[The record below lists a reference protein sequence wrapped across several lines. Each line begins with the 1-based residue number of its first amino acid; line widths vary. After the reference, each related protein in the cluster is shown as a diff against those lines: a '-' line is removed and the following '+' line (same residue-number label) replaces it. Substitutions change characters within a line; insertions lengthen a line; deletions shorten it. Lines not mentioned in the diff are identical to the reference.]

1 MGDKRA
7 IVVLGMH
14 RSGTSAVTG
23 ALSLLGAAS
32 PRTLMPAAEDNPKGF
47 WESQPLML
55 LHDRLLAAGGSSWRD
70 WRPFNLSTALE
81 AEPNLMDEARAC
93 LVDEFEDAS
102 LIVLKDPRICR
113 FLPFWSGLL
122 EDVGYRIKIICPLR
136 SPVEVATSLAARN
149 DMGLEEGGR
158 LWLRHV
164 LEAERASRGLPRHF
178 VHWRSFLGG
187 WRDQVR
193 QIEAKLA
200 LGLHL
205 NQLHQPSPVDD
216 FLSPELVRQTTS
228 EIDLHPWTT
237 HAWHCLSGLVT
248 FSDDP
253 AIQDRLDDLRWM
265 FDEACALFP
274 ERRSEAVP

>member
-1 MGDKRA
+1 MGEKRA

-14 RSGTSAVTG
+14 RSGTSSVTG

-70 WRPFNLSTALE
+70 WRPFNLSAALE
-81 AEPNLMDEARAC
+81 AEPTLMGQARAC
-93 LVDEFEDAS
+93 LVDEFQEAS

-113 FLPFWSGLL
+113 FLPFWSRLL
-122 EDVGYRIKIICPLR
+122 EDAGYHTMVVCPLR
-136 SPVEVATSLAARN
+136 PPVDVANSLAFRN

-164 LEAERASRGLPRHF
+164 LDAERSSRDLPRYF
-178 VHWRSFLGG
+178 VNWQVFLSG

-193 QIEAKLA
+193 QIDAKLG
-200 LGLHL
+200 LGLEL
-205 NQLHQPSPVDD
+205 DNLDQPSPVDE

-228 EIDLHPWTT
+228 GIDLHPWTT
-237 HAWHCLSGLVT
+237 HAWDCLCGLVN
-248 FSDDP
+248 FSDDS
-253 AIQDRLDDLRWM
+253 AIQDRLDELRWK
-265 FDEACALFP
+265 FDEACSLFP
-274 ERRSEAVP
+274 